1 MYDETMQAAAGRTD
15 ERNIAMIYLANA
27 TGSLNKQYVADIE
40 KGGRYIGRVIVETA
54 NKSQRV
60 LVRIDGLER
69 FERRYGAGKR
79 ISSDAVYHLVSDI
92 AAGRVA

>member
-1 MYDETMQAAAGRTD
+1 MMKLCKRPPAATD
-15 ERNIAMIYLANA
+15 ERHTMIYLANA
-27 TGSLNKQYVADIE
+27 TGSLNNQYVADIE

-54 NKSQRV
+54 DDSQRV